1 MRPYAPRLCFV
12 LAISLV
18 ATMLNLAQPYFSKL
32 MIDQALLRRDLNALW
47 MIAAALLV
55 VTVLGFVLNALA
67 SYRYIAL
74 SAAMLYDIRAAL
86 LRHLQSLSPRFF
98 SGFRLGDLMSRM
110 NSDVSTV
117 QRAAADTLL
126 SVLSNMLFLLGSIA
140 LMLWLDW
147 RLFLLGTV
155 LVPVCVIAF
164 VHFQRRLTALT
175 QEMRERGADLGSFLV
190 DSVMGMRVVTSL
202 NAGAH
207 EVRRFG
213 MRNDAFIS
221 AMLRMQLTS
230 FMAGALPGAL
240 LTASTSAVVLYGGW
254 RIIAGEMSIGTL
266 VAFMAYQARL
276 FGPIQ
281 ILMGLGAGLASAR
294 VSLGRILE
302 LFDTPAEVVEQA
314 DAVPLARI
322 GEGLRFEHVA
332 KRYDRD
338 AVLVDIDFA
347 VPAGSFCAILGES
360 GAGKSTLADLL
371 VRYQDVDAGRVLI
384 DGVDVRSLRLDDL
397 RREILLVDQAPYL
410 FNDSIRANI
419 AFGLDTVEDGAIVRA
434 VHAAGLDALVAR
446 LPEGLETRTGERGLA
461 LSAGER
467 QRLALARALLRRPS
481 VLILD
486 EPTSALDAET
496 EARIADR
503 LRGALPDATL
513 IVITHKPA
521 LADRADIVVRLDGGQ
536 ATVVDRRA

>member
-1 MRPYAPRLCFV
+1 M
-12 LAISLV
+12 
-18 ATMLNLAQPYFSKL
+18 
-32 MIDQALLRRDLNALW
+32 
-47 MIAAALLV
+47 
-55 VTVLGFVLNALA
+55 
-67 SYRYIAL
+67 
-74 SAAMLYDIRAAL
+74 
-86 LRHLQSLSPRFF
+86 
-98 SGFRLGDLMSRM
+98 
-110 NSDVSTV
+110 
-117 QRAAADTLL
+117 
-126 SVLSNMLFLLGSIA
+126 
-140 LMLWLDW
+140 
-147 RLFLLGTV
+147 
-155 LVPVCVIAF
+155 VPICVIAF

-207 EVRRFG
+207 EVGRFRA
-213 MRNDAFIS
+213 RNDAFIA

-254 RIIAGEMSIGTL
+254 RIIAGEMTIGTL

-302 LFDTPAEVVEQA
+302 LFDTPAEVVERA

-322 GEGLRFEHVA
+322 AEGLRFDHVA

-338 AVLVDIDFA
+338 AVLVDID
-347 VPAGSFCAILGES
+347 VTIPAGSFCAILGES

-371 VRYQDVDAGRVLI
+371 VRYQDVDAGRVLL

-419 AFGLDTVEDGAIVRA
+419 AFGLDSVADEDIERA

-503 LRGALPDATL
+503 LRGALPNATL

-521 LADRADIVVRLDGGQ
+521 LAERADIVVRLDGGR
-536 ATVVDRRA
+536 ATVVARRP